1 MDSRFLNISYPIS
14 PFILAQF
21 ALFFIHLVIHQSV
34 SPGQID
40 CTTAEKVIKL
50 NQTTQTN
57 KHKPPQFFLWDT
69 ITLWFR
75 FYKTKCTGV
84 RIKTILGQ

>member
-21 ALFFIHLVIHQSV
+21 ALFFIHLVIHQPV

-50 NQTTQTN
+50 NQTKPHKQTN
-57 KHKPPQFFLWDT
+57 INPHNFFSGTQLLCGLD
-69 ITLWFR
+69 F
-75 FYKTKCTGV
+75 
-84 RIKTILGQ
+84 IKQSAQG